1 MSSTVS
7 AKTAGAALALHND
20 VAKIAFTG
28 STEIGKLMLIYAG
41 SPT

>member
-1 MSSTVS
+1 LGE
-7 AKTAGAALALHND
+7 AAGAALALHND

-28 STEIGKLMLIYAG
+28 STEIGKQMLFTPA